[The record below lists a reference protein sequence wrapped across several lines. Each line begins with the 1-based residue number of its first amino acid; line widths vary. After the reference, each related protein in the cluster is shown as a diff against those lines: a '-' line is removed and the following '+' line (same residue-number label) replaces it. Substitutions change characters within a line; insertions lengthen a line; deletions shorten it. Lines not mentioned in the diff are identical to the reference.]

1 MKKIRKLFFI
11 VILLILLGVYLI
23 SFNSYGNKELTKV
36 NSPVST
42 ILTTRPRLEDDFY
55 DYINYDY
62 LSKDKLNDDEIA
74 DYATDRTE
82 KIEDEKDLIIDDL
95 LTSNSVIGTKINYL
109 YKSYMDNTE
118 EKAIRELNK
127 YIDKMNNSSNIE
139 EFVKNSIEVNNELST
154 DILFSPN
161 VLYNFKGES
170 KKYFGLDLITY
181 DWDNKIGYY
190 TISDYE
196 AVVRMYKKY
205 DVQLLKKY
213 GYSSNEAIEIAEKV
227 QSMYETISRFSEIN
241 QNNLL
246 ENGYKVYDIDEL
258 QLSLKNIPL
267 DTLISY
273 YKEFNNGKNEILV
286 VDINQLKQIDNYL
299 KEENLETLKDYATLK
314 ILTHY
319 SKYISEDYYKIY
331 YDYMLE
337 SQNYDPERSQFY
349 MKREE
354 YSKEEIG
361 YKQIYWF
368 FKDTIT
374 EEFANKY
381 FTKEQKDFYADL
393 IKEEIE
399 NYKLRIKNEDWLS
412 DETKQKA
419 LAKMEKMTYTVG
431 VPEEFVKVEKNYKID
446 ENSSYISNMINMEK
460 NLKNEEM
467 RQYQKGNI
475 TYNNEM
481 FDQLTF
487 NAFYLPN
494 NNSIN
499 LLLGYIYSLTDSLDL
514 GQTNLEDNY
523 YKILG
528 SVGATIGHELSHALD
543 TNGCKYDEYG
553 NYINWWTKDDEYN
566 FNKLTSKVVKYYEK
580 YEQFGDITLSENIA
594 DLGGMSIVLQIAE
607 NKNAT
612 DEDYKEIF
620 EAYTMDWASQFT
632 TIYKEFL
639 FNEDNHSPNKNR
651 ANAVLSTLDKFYE
664 VYKIKDT
671 DGMYVAP
678 ENRVSV
684 W

>member
-1 MKKIRKLFFI
+1 MKKIRKIFLI
-11 VILLILLGVYLI
+11 VIILILLGVYLI

-55 DYINYDY
+55 DYINYEY
-62 LSKDKLNDDEIA
+62 LSKDKLDDDEIA

-82 KIEDEKDLIIDDL
+82 KIEDEKNLIIDEL
-95 LTSNSVIGTKINYL
+95 LSSNNSIEINYL

-139 EFVKNSIEVNNELST
+139 EFVRNSIDVNYELST

-213 GYSSNEAIEIAEKV
+213 GYSSNEAIEIAENV

-246 ENGYKVYDIDEL
+246 DDGYKVYDIDEL

-267 DTLISY
+267 DTLVSY
-273 YKEFNNGKNEILV
+273 YKEFYNGKNEILV

-299 KEENLETLKDYATLK
+299 KEENLSVLKDYATLK

-319 SKYISEDYYKIY
+319 AKYISEDYYNIY
-331 YDYMLE
+331 YDYMYE
-337 SQNYDPERSQFY
+337 SQNYDPQRSQYY
-349 MKREE
+349 MKREK
-354 YSKEEIG
+354 YTKEEIG

-381 FTKEQKDFYADL
+381 FTKEQKEFYTDL

-399 NYKLRIKNEDWLS
+399 NYKIRIRNENWLS
-412 DETKQKA
+412 DETKEKA
-419 LAKMEKMTYTVG
+419 IAKMKKMTYTVG
-431 VPEEFVKVEKNYKID
+431 VPEVFVKVENNYKID
-446 ENSSYISNMINMEK
+446 ENSSYISNIINMEQ

-467 RQYQKGNI
+467 RQYKKGNI
-475 TYNNEM
+475 TYNDGM
-481 FDQLTF
+481 FDQLTC

-514 GQTNLEDNY
+514 GKTNLEDNY

-553 NYINWWTKDDEYN
+553 NYINWLTKDDEYN

-678 ENRVSV
+678 ANRVSV

>member
-1 MKKIRKLFFI
+1 MKKFRRIFLI
-11 VILLILLGVYLI
+11 VIILILLGGYLI

-55 DYINYDY
+55 DYINYEY
-62 LSKDKLNDDEIA
+62 LSKDKLDDDEIA

-82 KIEDEKDLIIDDL
+82 KIEDEKNLIIDEL
-95 LTSNSVIGTKINYL
+95 LSSNNSIGTKINYL

-139 EFVKNSIEVNNELST
+139 EFVRNSIDVNYALST

-205 DVQLLKKY
+205 DVQLLKKH
-213 GYSSNEAIEIAEKV
+213 GYSSNKAIEIAENV

-246 ENGYKVYDIDEL
+246 DDGYKVYDIDEL

-267 DTLISY
+267 DTLVSY
-273 YKEFNNGKNEILV
+273 YKEFYNGKNEILV

-299 KEENLETLKDYATLK
+299 KEENLSILKDYATLK

-319 SKYISEDYYKIY
+319 AKYISEDYYNIY
-331 YDYMLE
+331 YDYMCE
-337 SQNYDPERSQFY
+337 SQNYDPQRSQYY
-349 MKREE
+349 MKKVK
-354 YSKEEIG
+354 YTKEEIG
-361 YKQIYWF
+361 YKQIYCF

-381 FTKEQKDFYADL
+381 FTKEQKEFYTDL

-399 NYKLRIKNEDWLS
+399 NYKIRIRNENWLS
-412 DETKQKA
+412 DETKEKA
-419 LAKMEKMTYTVG
+419 IAKMNKMTYTVG
-431 VPEEFVKVEKNYKID
+431 VPEKLVKVESVYKID
-446 ENSSYISNMINMEK
+446 ENSSYISNIINMEQ
-460 NLKNEEM
+460 NLKNEKM

-499 LLLGYIYSLTDSLDL
+499 LLLGYIYSLTDSLNL
-514 GQTNLEDNY
+514 GKNNLEDNY

-543 TNGCKYDEYG
+543 INGCKYDEYG
-553 NYINWWTKDDEYN
+553 NYINWWNKDDEYN

-607 NKNAT
+607 SKNAT

-620 EAYTMDWASQFT
+620 RAYTMNWASQFT

-651 ANAVLSTLDKFYE
+651 VNAVLSTLDKFYE
-664 VYKIKDT
+664 VYKIKNT
-671 DGMYVAP
+671 DGMYVEP

>member
-1 MKKIRKLFFI
+1 MKKTKK
-11 VILLILLGVYLI
+11 LILIVLILALVGIYLI
-23 SFNSYGNKELTKV
+23 SFKFYGNKEITKV
-36 NSPVST
+36 NSPVNT
-42 ILTTRPRLEDDFY
+42 ILTSRPRLEDDFY

-62 LSKDKLNDDEIA
+62 LSKDKLNGDEVSH
-74 DYATDRTE
+74 YATDRSE
-82 KIEDEKDLIIDDL
+82 QIEDEKDLIIDEL
-95 LTSNSVIGTKINYL
+95 LTKNNDIGTKINYL
-109 YKSYMDNTE
+109 YKSYMSNTE
-118 EKAIRELNK
+118 EEAIKELNK
-127 YIDKMNNSSNIE
+127 YIDKMKDSTNIE
-139 EFVKNSIEVNNELST
+139 EFVNNAIDVNYELST

-170 KKYFGLDLITY
+170 KKYFGLNLITY
-181 DWDNKIGYY
+181 DWDNSIGYY

-196 AVVRMYKKY
+196 VVVRMYKKY

-227 QSMYETISRFSEIN
+227 QKMYEEISKFSEIYQMN
-241 QNNLL
+241 IID
-246 ENGYKVYDIDEL
+246 NGYKVYDIKEL
-258 QLSLKNIPL
+258 QERFKNIPFSL
-267 DTLISY
+267 LVDY
-273 YKEFNNGKNEILV
+273 YKEFYNGNEIIV
-286 VDINQLKQIDNYL
+286 SDINQLKQIDNYL
-299 KEENLETLKDYATLK
+299 KEENLEILKDYATLK

-337 SQNYDPERSQFY
+337 SQNYDPERSQYY

-354 YSKEEIG
+354 YTKEEIV

-381 FTKEQKDFYADL
+381 FTKEQKEFYTNL

-399 NYKLRIKNEDWLS
+399 NYKLRIQKEEWLS
-412 DETKQKA
+412 DKTKEKA
-419 LAKMEKMTYTVG
+419 LAKMKKMTYTVG
-431 VPEEFVKVEKNYKID
+431 VPEAFAKVENKYIID
-446 ENSSYISNMINMEK
+446 ENSSYISNVINMEK

-467 RQYQKGNI
+467 RQFKKGNI
-475 TYNNEM
+475 DYNNEM

-487 NAFYLPN
+487 NAFYMPN

-499 LLLGYIYSLTDSLDL
+499 LLLGYIYSLTDSLNL
-514 GQTNLEDNY
+514 GTTNLEDNY

-543 TNGCKYDEYG
+543 TMGCKYDEYG
-553 NYINWWTKDDEYN
+553 NYINWWTKEDEYN
-566 FNKLTSKVVKYYEK
+566 FNKLTSKVVKYYDK
-580 YEQFGDITLSENIA
+580 YEQFGDITLGENIA

-607 NKNAT
+607 SKNAT

-620 EAYTMDWASQFT
+620 TAYAMDWASQFT
-632 TIYKEFL
+632 SIFKEFL

-651 ANAVLSTLDKFYE
+651 VNAVLSTLDKFYE
-664 VYKIKDT
+664 VYKIKET
-671 DGMYVAP
+671 DNMYVIP
-678 ENRVSV
+678 ENRVKV

>member
-1 MKKIRKLFFI
+1 MKKIKKL
-11 VILLILLGVYLI
+11 LLIVLLFTLVGAYLI

-62 LSKDKLNDDEIA
+62 LSKDKLNEDEVSH
-74 DYATDRTE
+74 YATDRTE
-82 KIEDEKDLIIDDL
+82 KIEDEKDLIIEEL
-95 LTSNSVIGTKINYL
+95 LTKNTDIGTKVNYL

-118 EKAIRELNK
+118 EKATRELNK
-127 YIDKMNNSSNIE
+127 YIDKMKNSSNIE
-139 EFVKNSIEVNNELST
+139 DFVDNAIDVNYELST

-181 DWDNKIGYY
+181 DWDNNIGYY
-190 TISDYE
+190 TISDYD

-227 QSMYETISRFSEIN
+227 QKMYEDISRFSEIN

-246 ENGYKVYDIDEL
+246 EDGYKVYDIDEL
-258 QLSLKNIPL
+258 QMNLKNIPL
-267 DTLISY
+267 KTLISY
-273 YKEFNNGKNEILV
+273 YKEFDNGKNEILV

-299 KEENLETLKDYATLK
+299 KEENLDILKDYAILK

-337 SQNYDPERSQFY
+337 SQNYDPQRSHYY
-349 MKREE
+349 MQREE
-354 YSKEEIG
+354 YTKEEIA

-381 FTKEQKDFYADL
+381 FTNEQKEFYTNL

-399 NYKLRIKNEDWLS
+399 NYKLRIKEEEWLS
-412 DETKQKA
+412 DKTKEKA

-431 VPEEFVKVEKNYKID
+431 IPEEFVKPENKYIID
-446 ENSSYISNMINMEK
+446 ENSSYISNVINMEK

-467 RQYQKGNI
+467 RQYKKGNI

-487 NAFYLPN
+487 NAFYMPN

-499 LLLGYIYSLTDSLDL
+499 LLLGYIYSLTDSLNL
-514 GQTNLEDNY
+514 GTTNLEENY

-528 SVGATIGHELSHALD
+528 CVGATIGHELSHALD

-553 NYINWWTKDDEYN
+553 NYINWWTKEDEYN
-566 FNKLTSKVVKYYEK
+566 FNKLTGKVVKYYEK
-580 YEQFGDITLSENIA
+580 YEQFGDITLAENIA

-607 NKNAT
+607 SKNAT

-620 EAYTMDWASQFT
+620 TAYAMDWASQFT
-632 TIYKEFL
+632 SIFKEFL

-664 VYKIKDT
+664 VYKIKGN
-671 DGMYVAP
+671 DGMYVLP

>member
-1 MKKIRKLFFI
+1 MKKIKKL
-11 VILLILLGVYLI
+11 LLIVLLFTLVGAYLI

-62 LSKDKLNDDEIA
+62 LSKDKLNEDEVSH
-74 DYATDRTE
+74 YATDRTE
-82 KIEDEKDLIIDDL
+82 KIEDEKDLIIDEL
-95 LTSNSVIGTKINYL
+95 LTKNTDIGTKVNYL

-118 EKAIRELNK
+118 EKATRELNK
-127 YIDKMNNSSNIE
+127 YIDKMKNSSNIE
-139 EFVKNSIEVNNELST
+139 DFVDNAIDVNYELST

-181 DWDNKIGYY
+181 DWDNNIGYY
-190 TISDYE
+190 TISDYDG
-196 AVVRMYKKY
+196 VVRMYKKY

-227 QSMYETISRFSEIN
+227 QKMYEDISRFSEIN

-246 ENGYKVYDIDEL
+246 EDGYKVYDIDEL
-258 QLSLKNIPL
+258 QMNLKNIPL
-267 DTLISY
+267 KTLISY
-273 YKEFNNGKNEILV
+273 YKEFDNGKNEILV

-299 KEENLETLKDYATLK
+299 KEENLDILKDYAILK

-337 SQNYDPERSQFY
+337 SQNYDPQRSHYY
-349 MKREE
+349 MQREE
-354 YSKEEIG
+354 YTKEEIA

-381 FTKEQKDFYADL
+381 FTNEQKEFYTNL

-399 NYKLRIKNEDWLS
+399 NYKLRIKEEEWLS
-412 DETKQKA
+412 DKTKEKA

-431 VPEEFVKVEKNYKID
+431 IPEEFVKPENKYLID
-446 ENSSYISNMINMEK
+446 ENSSYISNVINMEK

-467 RQYQKGNI
+467 RQYKKGNI

-487 NAFYLPN
+487 NAFYMPN

-499 LLLGYIYSLTDSLDL
+499 LLLGYIYSLTDSLNL
-514 GQTNLEDNY
+514 GTTNLEDNY

-528 SVGATIGHELSHALD
+528 CVGATIGHELSHALD

-553 NYINWWTKDDEYN
+553 NYINWWTKEDEYN
-566 FNKLTSKVVKYYEK
+566 FNKLTGKVVKYYDK
-580 YEQFGDITLSENIA
+580 YNQFGDITLSENIA
-594 DLGGMSIVLQIAE
+594 DLGGMAIVLQIAE
-607 NKNAT
+607 SKKAT
-612 DEDYKEIF
+612 NEEYKEIF
-620 EAYTMDWASQFT
+620 TAYAMNWASQFT
-632 TIYKEFL
+632 SIYKEFL
-639 FNEDNHSPNKNR
+639 FMEDNHSPAKNR
-651 ANAVLSTLDKFYE
+651 ANAVLSTLEKFYE
-664 VYKIKDT
+664 VFKIT
-671 DGMYVAP
+671 ENDGMYVAP
-678 ENRVSV
+678 DNRVSV

>member
-127 YIDKMNNSSNIE
+127 YIDKMNDSSNIE
-139 EFVKNSIEVNNELST
+139 EFVNNAIEVNNELST

-196 AVVRMYKKY
+196 AVVRIYKKY

-246 ENGYKVYDIDEL
+246 DDGYKVYDIDEL

-267 DTLISY
+267 DTLVSY
-273 YKEFNNGKNEILV
+273 YKEFSNGKNEILV

-349 MKREE
+349 MQREE
-354 YSKEEIG
+354 YTKEEIG

-381 FTKEQKDFYADL
+381 FTKEQKDFYTDL

-399 NYKLRIKNEDWLS
+399 NYKIRIKNEDWLS
-412 DETKQKA
+412 DETKEKA
-419 LAKMEKMTYTVG
+419 IAKMEKMTYTVG

-446 ENSSYISNMINMEK
+446 ENSSYISNIINMEK

-475 TYNNEM
+475 TYNNDM

-499 LLLGYIYSLTDSLDL
+499 LLLGYIYSLTDALNL
-514 GQTNLEDNY
+514 GQTDLEDNY

-528 SVGATIGHELSHALD
+528 CVGATIGHELSHALD

-553 NYINWWTKDDEYN
+553 NYINWWTKEDEYN
-566 FNKLTSKVVKYYEK
+566 FNKLTSKVVKYYDK
-580 YEQFGDITLSENIA
+580 YEQFGDVTLAENIA

-607 NKNAT
+607 SKNAT
-612 DEDYKEIF
+612 DDDYKEIF
-620 EAYTMDWASQFT
+620 EAYAMDWASQFT
-632 TIYKEFL
+632 SIYKEFL
-639 FNEDNHSPNKNR
+639 FNADNHSPNKNR

-664 VYKIKDT
+664 VYKIKGT

>member
-1 MKKIRKLFFI
+1 MNKIKKLFFI
-11 VILLILLGVYLI
+11 VILLMLLCVYLI
-23 SFNSYGNKELTKV
+23 SFKLYGNKESTTV
-36 NSPVST
+36 NAPVTT
-42 ILTTRPRLEDDFY
+42 ILETRPRLEDDFY

-62 LSKDKLNDDEIA
+62 LSKDKLNDDEIV
-74 DYATDRTE
+74 DYAIDRTE
-82 KIEDEKDLIIDDL
+82 KIEDEKNLIIDDL

-127 YIDKMNNSSNIE
+127 YIDKMRNSTNIE
-139 EFVKNSIEVNNELST
+139 EFVKNSIDVNYELST

-161 VLYNFKGES
+161 ILYNFKGES

-190 TISDYE
+190 SLSDYE
-196 AVVRMYKKY
+196 AIVRIYKKY

-213 GYSSNEAIEIAEKV
+213 GYTSNEAIEIAERV
-227 QSMYETISRFSEIN
+227 QSMYETISRFSEIY
-241 QNNLL
+241 QINLL

-267 DTLISY
+267 DTLVSY
-273 YKEFNNGKNEILV
+273 YKEFSNGKKEILV

-299 KEENLETLKDYATLK
+299 KEENLETLKDYAILK

-319 SKYISEDYYKIY
+319 SKYISENYYKIY

-349 MKREE
+349 MQREE
-354 YSKEEIG
+354 YTKEEIG
-361 YKQIYWF
+361 YKQIYSF
-368 FKDTIT
+368 FKDTII

-381 FTKEQKDFYADL
+381 LTKEQKDFYTDL

-399 NYKLRIKNEDWLS
+399 NYKIRIKNEDWLS

-419 LAKMEKMTYTVG
+419 IAKMEKMTYTVG
-431 VPEEFVKVEKNYKID
+431 VPEEFVKVEKGYRID
-446 ENSSYISNMINMEK
+446 ENSSYISNIIDMKK
-460 NLKNEEM
+460 NIKTEEM
-467 RQYQKGNI
+467 RQYKKGNI
-475 TYNNEM
+475 TYNNGM
-481 FDQLTF
+481 FDQLTV
-487 NAFYLPN
+487 NAFYLSN

-499 LLLGYIYSLTDSLDL
+499 LLLGYIYSLTDALNL
-514 GQTNLEDNY
+514 GQIDLEDNY

-553 NYINWWTKDDEYN
+553 NYINWWTKEDEYN
-566 FNKLTSKVVKYYEK
+566 FNKLTSKVVKYYDK
-580 YEQFGDITLSENIA
+580 YEQSGEVTLAENLA
-594 DLGGMSIVLQIAE
+594 DLGGMSIVLQIAK

-612 DEDYKEIF
+612 EEDYKKIF
-620 EAYTMDWASQFT
+620 EAYAMDWASQFT
-632 TIYKEFL
+632 SLYKEYL
-639 FNEDNHSPNKNR
+639 LNEDVHSPNKNR
-651 ANAVLSTLDKFYE
+651 ANAVLLSLDKFYE
-664 VYKIKDT
+664 VFKIQET
-671 DGMYVAP
+671 DRMYVAP

>member
-1 MKKIRKLFFI
+1 
-11 VILLILLGVYLI
+11 
-23 SFNSYGNKELTKV
+23 
-36 NSPVST
+36 
-42 ILTTRPRLEDDFY
+42 
-55 DYINYDY
+55 
-62 LSKDKLNDDEIA
+62 
-74 DYATDRTE
+74 
-82 KIEDEKDLIIDDL
+82 
-95 LTSNSVIGTKINYL
+95 
-109 YKSYMDNTE
+109 
-118 EKAIRELNK
+118 
-127 YIDKMNNSSNIE
+127 
-139 EFVKNSIEVNNELST
+139 
-154 DILFSPN
+154 
-161 VLYNFKGES
+161 
-170 KKYFGLDLITY
+170 
-181 DWDNKIGYY
+181 
-190 TISDYE
+190 
-196 AVVRMYKKY
+196 
-205 DVQLLKKY
+205 
-213 GYSSNEAIEIAEKV
+213 
-227 QSMYETISRFSEIN
+227 MYEDISRFSEIN

-246 ENGYKVYDIDEL
+246 EDGYKVYDIDEL
-258 QLSLKNIPL
+258 QMNLKNIPL
-267 DTLISY
+267 KTLISY
-273 YKEFNNGKNEILV
+273 YKEFDNGKNEILV

-299 KEENLETLKDYATLK
+299 KEENLDILKDYAILK

-337 SQNYDPERSQFY
+337 SQNYDPQRSHYY
-349 MKREE
+349 MQREE
-354 YSKEEIG
+354 YTKEEIA

-381 FTKEQKDFYADL
+381 FTNEQKEFYTNL

-399 NYKLRIKNEDWLS
+399 NYKLRIKEEEWLS
-412 DETKQKA
+412 DKTKEKA

-431 VPEEFVKVEKNYKID
+431 IPEEFVKVENKYIID
-446 ENSSYISNMINMEK
+446 QNNSYISNVINMEK

-467 RQYQKGNI
+467 RQYKKGNI

-487 NAFYLPN
+487 NAFYMPN

-499 LLLGYIYSLTDSLDL
+499 LLLGYIYSLTDSLNL
-514 GQTNLEDNY
+514 GTTNLEDNY

-528 SVGATIGHELSHALD
+528 CVGATIGHELSHALD

-553 NYINWWTKDDEYN
+553 NYINWWTKEDEYN
-566 FNKLTSKVVKYYEK
+566 FNKLTSKVVKYYDK
-580 YEQFGDITLSENIA
+580 FEQFGDITLAENIA

-607 NKNAT
+607 SKNAT
-612 DEDYKEIF
+612 DDGYKEIF
-620 EAYTMDWASQFT
+620 EAYAMDWASQFT
-632 TIYKEFL
+632 SIYKEFL

-664 VYKIKDT
+664 VYKIKGT